1 MRFGLIVLVA
11 VGLGV
16 VASGCG
22 GSSSSEGTT
31 AAAAAAEAEGESTGE
46 EEVASSETF
55 DRDNYALLVSDPD
68 AHKGAE
74 VRIVGRVFNEV
85 EQDANGTY
93 FQMFANP
100 KDSEWNTIVGV
111 ADTSL
116 RLSDG
121 DFVRVVG
128 TVTGQFS
135 GENAFGG
142 DVNAVKVAAS
152 SVRKVDA
159 TAAAST
165 PRRVLPKRRASE
177 GGIVVTVQKV
187 EFADDETRV
196 FVAVKNNSGADVN
209 LYASSG
215 KAVSGSRQYD
225 STFSLADYPQVS
237 SDIAPGAFTT
247 GVVVFPT
254 MNEKSPLRLIFEGY
268 SDNSNVGNYGSVR
281 FEFNW
286 PS

>member
-1 MRFGLIVLVA
+1 MRFGLIVLIAVA
-11 VGLGV
+11 LGG
-16 VASGCG
+16 VAPGCG
-22 GSSSSEGTT
+22 GSSSSGGAT
-31 AAAAAAEAEGESTGE
+31 APAAESTATE
-46 EEVASSETF
+46 EPARGETF
-55 DRDNYALLVSDPD
+55 DRDNYALLVSDPES
-68 AHKGAE
+68 HKGAE
-74 VRIVGRVFNEV
+74 VKIVGQIFNEV
-85 EQDANGTY
+85 EQDADGTY
-93 FQMFANP
+93 FQMWAKP

-111 ADTSL
+111 RDPTL

-121 DFVRVVG
+121 DYVRVVG
-128 TVTGQFS
+128 TVTGEFS

-142 DVNAVKVAAS
+142 DVNAVKVAAE

-159 TAAAST
+159 TAAASSA
-165 PRRVLPKRRASE
+165 RAVLPKRRQSE

-215 KAVSGSRQYD
+215 KAVSGSRQYE

-247 GVVVFPT
+247 GVVVFPA
-254 MNEKSPLRLIFEGY
+254 MNENAPLQLIFEGY
-268 SDNSNVGNYGSVR
+268 SDNSNVGTYGSVR
-281 FEFNW
+281 FEFSW
-286 PS
+286 PRS